1 MRYYLSPT
9 HGPHVGDP
17 IYPDDQEHPAE
28 GFDQVAAA
36 WYAGAEDRELARQR
50 DDRIAAARS
59 RLAALDAAAVR
70 PLRAVVAGTAT
81 DADHTRL
88 AEIEAEAQKLREAL
102 AKEG

>member
-1 MRYYLSPT
+1 MTLKGKTRAQL
-9 HGPHVGDP
+9 D
-17 IYPDDQEHPAE
+17 AE
-28 GFDQVAAA
+28 QAA
-36 WYAGAEDRELARQR
+36 RER
-50 DDRIAAARS
+50 DERIAAARS

-88 AEIEAEAQKLREAL
+88 ADIEAEAQKLREAL